1 MLIFWRLFS
10 FLSLISDIDL
20 KKLWIDQQKVENGRQ
35 NKTWFASEPRRT
47 WALWCRCQWIRK
59 RGRFQMRYYTP
70 VVGSFSDMV
79 RGPLSSGSRVPKE
92 VTQAVLCPRHA
103 PSSSLPV
110 RALSRLTWTTPSI
123 TDATVALLCIVTDE
137 IFVVVGVQS
146 HWSVAFRRRSVA
158 STEYVVARTRR
169 VRARRHGRRRYCSGG
184 KKRRSYPEEDGR
196 ARCPRI
202 CVRPRP
208 ADRPRP
214 VDIRTTYMWWGAESR
229 GPFRSDAGGGR
240 GPNSWLRA
248 RRPRVNFGYSLG
260 SDRRRGHG
268 RRGNDTHTHSRHCC
282 YSETK
287 HVMKKRHD
295 NRNRKSK
302 FVKYN

>member
-1 MLIFWRLFS
+1 MDGKIKRDLL
-10 FLSLISDIDL
+10 LSL
-20 KKLWIDQQKVENGRQ
+20 VELVCD
-35 NKTWFASEPRRT
+35 ASVSEKGVVFKCAT
-47 WALWCRCQWIRK
+47 IRLSW
-59 RGRFQMRYYTP
+59 GRFQIC
-70 VVGSFSDMV
+70 
-79 RGPLSSGSRVPKE
+79 GPLSSGSRVPNE
-92 VTQAVLCPRHA
+92 VTQAVLCPRRA

-146 HWSVAFRRRSVA
+146 HWSVAFKRCSVA

-169 VRARRHGRRRYCSGG
+169 ARARRHGRRRYCSGG

-229 GPFRSDAGGGR
+229 GPFRTDAGGGR

-268 RRGNDTHTHSRHCC
+268 RRGNDTHTHTHTLSPLLLQRNETCYEKTSR
-282 YSETK
+282 
-287 HVMKKRHD
+287 
-295 NRNRKSK
+295 
-302 FVKYN
+302 